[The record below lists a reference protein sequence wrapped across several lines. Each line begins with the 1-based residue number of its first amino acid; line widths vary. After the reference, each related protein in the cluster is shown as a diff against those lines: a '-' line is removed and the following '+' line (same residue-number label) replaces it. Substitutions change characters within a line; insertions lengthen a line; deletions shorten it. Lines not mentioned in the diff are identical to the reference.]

1 MPPTRP
7 YIQKSAKELEALFE
21 ASKADLVTV
30 KRVLAELKHR
40 KTSSAHALR
49 DKVEKHLKA
58 TTGPSEEGRSSE
70 PPKAASQPEK
80 PENHIVECKGCKTKI
95 RIPVKEESL
104 VYRCPKCKI
113 SFEAEYRAGVMEI
126 VFLKDE
132 PQPTKGEEVTVETAR
147 TILGVAASASFADIK
162 VAWRRLSQQYHPD
175 KHQGLPERLKQA
187 AAIEMQR
194 INLAYQLLAR
204 ESAEEF

>member
-21 ASKADLVTV
+21 VSKTDSATV
-30 KRVLAELKHR
+30 KRILAELKHR
-40 KTSSAHALR
+40 KTPSAHALR
-49 DKVEKHLKA
+49 DKVEKHLRATAEHPKDDKSTESAKA
-58 TTGPSEEGRSSE
+58 PPEPERPS
-70 PPKAASQPEK
+70 
-80 PENHIVECKGCKTKI
+80 NHIVECKGCRTKI
-95 RIPVKEESL
+95 RIPVREESII
-104 VYRCPKCKI
+104 YRCPKCHI

-132 PQPTKGEEVTVETAR
+132 PQPPKREEVTFETAR
-147 TILGVAASASFADIK
+147 TILGVTAVASFADIK

-187 AAIEMQR
+187 AVVEMQR

>member
-21 ASKADLVTV
+21 ASKTDSATV
-30 KRVLAELKHR
+30 KRILAELKHR
-40 KTSSAHALR
+40 KTPSAHALR
-49 DKVEKHLKA
+49 DKVEKHLRATAEHPKDEKSTEPAKA
-58 TTGPSEEGRSSE
+58 PPEPERPS
-70 PPKAASQPEK
+70 
-80 PENHIVECKGCKTKI
+80 NHIVECKGCRTKI
-95 RIPVKEESL
+95 RIPVREESII
-104 VYRCPKCKI
+104 YRCPKCHI
-113 SFEAEYRAGVMEI
+113 SFEAEYRAGVMGI

-132 PQPTKGEEVTVETAR
+132 PQSTKGEEVTLETAR
-147 TILGVAASASFADIK
+147 TILGVTAVASFVDIK

-187 AAIEMQR
+187 AAVEMQR

>member
-21 ASKADLVTV
+21 ASKSDLATI
-30 KRVLAELKHR
+30 KRILAELKHR
-40 KTSSAHALR
+40 KTPSAHALR
-49 DKVEKHLKA
+49 DKVEKHIKA
-58 TTGPSEEGRSSE
+58 TAGQSEAEKPTE
-70 PPKAASQPEK
+70 QPKAPPQPQR
-80 PENHIVECKGCKTKI
+80 PENHIVVCKGCQTKI
-95 RIPVKEESL
+95 RIPLKEESL

-132 PQPTKGEEVTVETAR
+132 PQPTKGEEVTLQTAR

>member
-21 ASKADLVTV
+21 TSKTDIATI
-30 KRVLAELKHR
+30 KRILAELKHR
-40 KTSSAHALR
+40 KTPSAHALR
-49 DKVEKHLKA
+49 DKVEKHLMA
-58 TTGPSEEGRSSE
+58 TTGRQEGEKSTK
-70 PPKAASQPEK
+70 PPKTWPEPEK
-80 PENHIVECKGCKTKI
+80 PVNHIVECKGCRTKI
-95 RIPVKEESL
+95 RIPVKEVSI
-104 VYRCPKCKI
+104 VYRCPKCQI
-113 SFEAEYRAGVMEI
+113 SFEAEYMAGLMEI

-132 PQPTKGEEVTVETAR
+132 PQPTKGEEVTIEIAR
-147 TILGVAASASFADIK
+147 TILGVSAVASFADIK
-162 VAWRRLSQQYHPD
+162 AAWRKLSQQYHPD

-194 INLAYQLLAR
+194 INMAYQLLAR